1 MSGALLLAA
10 ALAAATNSV
19 HELRPVE
26 VWGER
31 PAPAAAGAVDSVW
44 RGASAAFAAREQGPA
59 GGLADLSV
67 NAGAFSESGLV
78 LAGAPLRNA
87 HTEHFNAD
95 LPIPSAWI
103 GGVDV
108 PTALD
113 LARRTAGH
121 TAGALALELSAPS
134 GREGSVTAG
143 AGLRGLAFVRA
154 DAAEAF
160 AISGSVRGWAGAFV
174 DSAHADRA
182 DGYDDNSLWRVAAGG
197 RVGALAENWRADLLV
212 AGFWRDFGVRGAYG
226 ANEKYPAWEE
236 DAGGMLFGSWKYDAG
251 DGQPAEL
258 TVSWQREHDVY
269 WLDRYDHEF
278 YENRHTSDSVVLHG
292 ATRRVLSE
300 LFFVDLRSDTLFEII
315 RSRSLGDHSRVQE
328 SLAAIPGVA
337 VGDWEFSLGPAAD
350 LFSDYG
356 SRFSGAGGIAYSFDE
371 RTKAQLSYREAYRA
385 PSYTELNYESPSS
398 LGNSGLPLKGRR
410 TVALDLVRDR
420 ARIGLFYARSSHLVD
435 WLKGSPSSAWYA
447 TDLGEVDVFGASCE
461 GEWKLGGGVTL
472 RAEGELAKKFSDAD
486 YYASR
491 YALDYPLAGIVGML
505 KWEIVEGLAVSWR
518 QGVEVWERNPIRRGG
533 RIRNVSRAEA
543 SWELPFLRGVTA
555 RLGVDDIFDQGFEVF
570 PGQRAAGIS
579 AYASLTW
586 KW

>member
-1 MSGALLLAA
+1 MTGALLIAA
-10 ALAAATNSV
+10 ALSAATNSV
-19 HELRPVE
+19 QELQPVE

-31 PAPAAAGAVDSVW
+31 PAPVAAGAVDSVW
-44 RGASAAFAAREQGPA
+44 RGAGAAFAAREQGPA

-67 NAGAFSESGLV
+67 NAGAFSESGVV

-95 LPIPSAWI
+95 LPVPSAWI
-103 GGVDV
+103 GAAAV

-121 TAGALALELSAPS
+121 TAGALALELSAPP

-143 AGLRGLAFVRA
+143 TGLRGLAFVRA
-154 DAAEAF
+154 DAAEGF
-160 AISGSVRGWAGAFV
+160 AISDSVRGWAGAFV
-174 DSAHADRA
+174 DSAHADRV
-182 DGYDDNSLWRVAAGG
+182 DGYDDNSLWRVSAGG

-278 YENRHTSDSVVLHG
+278 YENRHTSDTVVLHG

-300 LFFVDLRSDTLFEII
+300 MFFVDLRSDTLFEII

-328 SLAAIPGVA
+328 SLAAIPGVV

-350 LFSDYG
+350 LFSNYN
-356 SRFSGAGGIAYSFDE
+356 SRFSGAGGIAYRFDE

-420 ARIGLFYARSSHLVD
+420 ARIGFFYARSSHLVD
-435 WLKGSPSSAWYA
+435 WLKSSPSSAWYA
-447 TDLGEVDVFGASCE
+447 TDLGEVDVFGASGE

-491 YALDYPLAGIVGML
+491 YALDYPLAGLVGTL
-505 KWEIVEGLAVSWR
+505 KWEIAEGLAVSWR

>member
-1 MSGALLLAA
+1 MSGAFLLAA

-103 GGVDV
+103 GGVDA

-154 DAAEAF
+154 DAAEGF
-160 AISGSVRGWAGAFV
+160 AISSSVRGWAGAFV
-174 DSAHADRA
+174 DTAHADRA

-197 RVGALAENWRADLLV
+197 RIGALAENWRADLLV
-212 AGFWRDFGVRGAYG
+212 AGFWRDFGVRGSYG

-328 SLAAIPGVA
+328 SLAAIPGVS

-420 ARIGLFYARSSHLVD
+420 ARIGFFYARSSHLVD
-435 WLKGSPSSAWYA
+435 WLKSSPSSAWYA
-447 TDLGEVDVFGASCE
+447 TDLGEVDVFGASGE

-491 YALDYPLAGIVGML
+491 YALDYPLAGLVGTL
-505 KWEIVEGLAVSWR
+505 KWEIAEGLAVSWR

-533 RIRNVSRAEA
+533 RIRNVSRVEA

-579 AYASLTW
+579 AYASLIW
-586 KW
+586 RW

>member
-1 MSGALLLAA
+1 VSGAFLLAA
-10 ALAAATNSV
+10 AFAAATNSV

-103 GGVDV
+103 GGVDA
-108 PTALD
+108 PTALN

-154 DAAEAF
+154 DAAEGF

-174 DSAHADRA
+174 DAAHADRA

-278 YENRHTSDSVVLHG
+278 YENRHTSDTVVLHG

-410 TVALDLVRDR
+410 TVALDLVCDR

-447 TDLGEVDVFGASCE
+447 TDLGEVDVFGASGE

-491 YALDYPLAGIVGML
+491 YALDYPLAELVGTL

-543 SWELPFLRGVTA
+543 SWELSFLRGVTA

>member
-1 MSGALLLAA
+1 MSGAFLIAA

-103 GGVDV
+103 GGVDA

-160 AISGSVRGWAGAFV
+160 AISDSVRGWAGAFV

-300 LFFVDLRSDTLFEII
+300 MFFVDLRSDTLFEII

-328 SLAAIPGVA
+328 SLAAIPGVS

-420 ARIGLFYARSSHLVD
+420 ARVGFFYARSSHLVD

-447 TDLGEVDVFGASCE
+447 TDLGEVDVFGASGE

-491 YALDYPLAGIVGML
+491 YALDYPLAGLVGTL

-518 QGVEVWERNPIRRGG
+518 QGVEVWERNQIRRGG

-543 SWELPFLRGVTA
+543 SWELSFLRGVTA

-570 PGQRAAGIS
+570 PCQRAAGIS

-586 KW
+586 RW

>member
-1 MSGALLLAA
+1 MSGAFLLAA

-31 PAPAAAGAVDSVW
+31 PAPVAAGAVDSVW

-78 LAGAPLRNA
+78 LDGAPLRNA

-103 GGVDV
+103 GGVDA

-154 DAAEAF
+154 DAAEGF

-174 DSAHADRA
+174 DAAHADRA

-197 RVGALAENWRADLLV
+197 RIGALAENWRADLLV
-212 AGFWRDFGVRGAYG
+212 TGFWRDFGVRGSYG

-300 LFFVDLRSDTLFEII
+300 MFFVDLRSDTLFEII

-328 SLAAIPGVA
+328 SLAAIPGVS

-371 RTKAQLSYREAYRA
+371 HTKAQLSYREAYRA

-420 ARIGLFYARSSHLVD
+420 ARIGFFYARSSHLVD
-435 WLKGSPSSAWYA
+435 WLKSSPSSAWYA
-447 TDLGEVDVFGASCE
+447 TDLGEVDVFGASGE

-491 YALDYPLAGIVGML
+491 YALDYPLAGLVGTL
-505 KWEIVEGLAVSWR
+505 KWEIAEGLAASWR

>member
-1 MSGALLLAA
+1 MSGAFLLAA
-10 ALAAATNSV
+10 ALAAATNSI

-44 RGASAAFAAREQGPA
+44 RGAPAAFAAREQGPA

-103 GGVDV
+103 GGVDA

-160 AISGSVRGWAGAFV
+160 AISDSVRGWAGAFV

-278 YENRHTSDSVVLHG
+278 YENRHTSDNVVLHG

-300 LFFVDLRSDTLFEII
+300 VFFIDLRSDTLFEII

-350 LFSDYG
+350 LFSDYD

-447 TDLGEVDVFGASCE
+447 TDLGEVDVFGASGE

-491 YALDYPLAGIVGML
+491 YALDYPLAGLVGTL

-586 KW
+586 CW

>member
-1 MSGALLLAA
+1 MSGAFLLAA

-31 PAPAAAGAVDSVW
+31 PAPVAAGAVDSVW

-103 GGVDV
+103 GGVDA

-154 DAAEAF
+154 DAAEGF

-174 DSAHADRA
+174 DAAHADRA

-197 RVGALAENWRADLLV
+197 RIGALAENWRADLLV
-212 AGFWRDFGVRGAYG
+212 TGFWRDFGVRGSYG

-300 LFFVDLRSDTLFEII
+300 MFFVDLRSDTLFEII

-328 SLAAIPGVA
+328 SLAAIPGVS

-371 RTKAQLSYREAYRA
+371 HTKAQLSYREAYRA

-420 ARIGLFYARSSHLVD
+420 ARIGFFYARSSHLVD
-435 WLKGSPSSAWYA
+435 WLKSSPSSAWYA
-447 TDLGEVDVFGASCE
+447 TDLGEVDVFGASGE

-491 YALDYPLAGIVGML
+491 YALDYPLAGIVGTL

>member
-1 MSGALLLAA
+1 MSGAFLLAA

-95 LPIPSAWI
+95 LPVPSAWI
-103 GGVDV
+103 GAAAV
-108 PTALD
+108 PTSLD

-154 DAAEAF
+154 DAAEGF

-174 DSAHADRA
+174 DAAHADRA

-278 YENRHTSDSVVLHG
+278 YENRHTSDNVVLHG

-300 LFFVDLRSDTLFEII
+300 MFFIDLRSDTLFEII

-350 LFSDYG
+350 LFSDYN

-420 ARIGLFYARSSHLVD
+420 ARVGLFYARSSHLVD

-447 TDLGEVDVFGASCE
+447 TDLGEVDVFGASGE

-491 YALDYPLAGIVGML
+491 YALDYPLAGIVGTL
-505 KWEIVEGLAVSWR
+505 KWEIADGLAVSWR

-586 KW
+586 RW

>member
-1 MSGALLLAA
+1 MSGAFLLAA
-10 ALAAATNSV
+10 ALAATTNSV

-31 PAPAAAGAVDSVW
+31 PAPVAAGAVDSVW

-103 GGVDV
+103 GGVDA

-154 DAAEAF
+154 DAAEGF
-160 AISGSVRGWAGAFV
+160 AISSSVRGWAGAFV
-174 DSAHADRA
+174 DAAHADRA

-197 RVGALAENWRADLLV
+197 RIGALAENWRADLVV

-278 YENRHTSDSVVLHG
+278 YENRHTSDTVVLHG

-300 LFFVDLRSDTLFEII
+300 MFFVDLRSDTLFEII

-350 LFSDYG
+350 LFSDYT

-447 TDLGEVDVFGASCE
+447 TDMGEVDVFGASCE

-491 YALDYPLAGIVGML
+491 YALDYPLAGIVGTL
-505 KWEIVEGLAVSWR
+505 KWEIAEGLAVSWR
-518 QGVEVWERNPIRRGG
+518 QGVEVWERNQIRRGG

>member
-1 MSGALLLAA
+1 MSGAFLLAA

-31 PAPAAAGAVDSVW
+31 PAPVAAGAVDSVW

-78 LAGAPLRNA
+78 LDGAPLRNA

-103 GGVDV
+103 GGVDA

-154 DAAEAF
+154 DAAEGF

-174 DSAHADRA
+174 DAAHA
-182 DGYDDNSLWRVAAGG
+182 
-197 RVGALAENWRADLLV
+197 VGALAENWRADLLV

-278 YENRHTSDSVVLHG
+278 YENRHTSDTVVLHG

-300 LFFVDLRSDTLFEII
+300 VFFVDLRSDTLFEII

-371 RTKAQLSYREAYRA
+371 HTKAQLSYREAYRA

-420 ARIGLFYARSSHLVD
+420 ARIGFFYARSSHLVD
-435 WLKGSPSSAWYA
+435 WLKSSPSSAWYA
-447 TDLGEVDVFGASCE
+447 TDLGEVDVFGASGE

-491 YALDYPLAGIVGML
+491 YALDYPLAGLVGTL

-555 RLGVDDIFDQGFEVF
+555 RLRGVTARLGVDDIFDQGFEVF

>member
-1 MSGALLLAA
+1 MTGALLIAA
-10 ALAAATNSV
+10 ALSAATNSV
-19 HELRPVE
+19 QELQPVE

-103 GGVDV
+103 GGVDA

-154 DAAEAF
+154 DAAEGF

-278 YENRHTSDSVVLHG
+278 YENRHTSDTVVLHG
-292 ATRRVLSE
+292 ATRRALSE
-300 LFFVDLRSDTLFEII
+300 VFFVDLRSDTLFEII

-328 SLAAIPGVA
+328 SLAAIPGVS

-371 RTKAQLSYREAYRA
+371 HTKAQLSYREAYRA

-420 ARIGLFYARSSHLVD
+420 ARIGFFYARSSHLVD
-435 WLKGSPSSAWYA
+435 WLKSSPSSAWYA
-447 TDLGEVDVFGASCE
+447 TDLGEVDVFGASGE

-491 YALDYPLAGIVGML
+491 YALDYPLAGLVGTL
-505 KWEIVEGLAVSWR
+505 KWEIAEGLAVSWR

>member
-1 MSGALLLAA
+1 MSGAFLLAA
-10 ALAAATNSV
+10 AFAAATNSV

-103 GGVDV
+103 GGVDA
-108 PTALD
+108 PTALN

-154 DAAEAF
+154 DAAEGF

-174 DSAHADRA
+174 DAAHADRA

-278 YENRHTSDSVVLHG
+278 YENRHTSDTVVLHG

-410 TVALDLVRDR
+410 TVALDLVCDR

-447 TDLGEVDVFGASCE
+447 TDLGEVDVFGASGE

-491 YALDYPLAGIVGML
+491 YALDYPLAELVGTL

-543 SWELPFLRGVTA
+543 SWELSFLRGVTA

>member
-1 MSGALLLAA
+1 MTGALLIAA
-10 ALAAATNSV
+10 ALSVATNSV
-19 HELRPVE
+19 QELQPVE

-95 LPIPSAWI
+95 LPVPSAWI
-103 GGVDV
+103 GAAAV

-154 DAAEAF
+154 DAAEGF
-160 AISGSVRGWAGAFV
+160 AISDSVRGWAGAFV
-174 DSAHADRA
+174 DSAHADRV
-182 DGYDDNSLWRVAAGG
+182 DGYDDNSLWRVTAGG

-278 YENRHTSDSVVLHG
+278 YENRHTSDTVVLHG
-292 ATRRVLSE
+292 ATRRVFAE
-300 LFFVDLRSDTLFEII
+300 RFFIDLRSDTLFEII

-350 LFSDYG
+350 LFSNYN
-356 SRFSGAGGIAYSFDE
+356 SRFSGAGGIAYRFDE

-447 TDLGEVDVFGASCE
+447 TDLGEVDVFGASGE

-491 YALDYPLAGIVGML
+491 YALDYPLAGIVGTL

-586 KW
+586 CW

>member
-1 MSGALLLAA
+1 MSGAFLLAA

-103 GGVDV
+103 GGVDA

-134 GREGSVTAG
+134 EREGSVTAG

-154 DAAEAF
+154 DAAEGF
-160 AISGSVRGWAGAFV
+160 AITDSVRGWAGAFV

-292 ATRRVLSE
+292 AMRRVLSE
-300 LFFVDLRSDTLFEII
+300 MFFVDLRSDTLFEII

-435 WLKGSPSSAWYA
+435 WLKSSPSSAWYA
-447 TDLGEVDVFGASCE
+447 TDLGEVDVFGASGE

-491 YALDYPLAGIVGML
+491 YALDYPLAGIVGTL

-586 KW
+586 RW

>member
-1 MSGALLLAA
+1 MSGAFLLAA

-31 PAPAAAGAVDSVW
+31 PAPVAAGAVDSVW

-78 LAGAPLRNA
+78 LDGAPLRNA

-103 GGVDV
+103 GGVAV

-154 DAAEAF
+154 DAAEGF

-174 DSAHADRA
+174 DAAHADRA

-212 AGFWRDFGVRGAYG
+212 AGFWRDFGVRGSYG

-300 LFFVDLRSDTLFEII
+300 MFFVDLRSDTLFEII

-371 RTKAQLSYREAYRA
+371 HTKAQLSYREAYRA

-420 ARIGLFYARSSHLVD
+420 ARIGFFYARSSHLVD
-435 WLKGSPSSAWYA
+435 WLKSSPSSAWYA
-447 TDLGEVDVFGASCE
+447 TDLGEVDVFGASGE

-491 YALDYPLAGIVGML
+491 YALDYPLAGLVGTL
-505 KWEIVEGLAVSWR
+505 KWEIAEGLAASWR

-543 SWELPFLRGVTA
+543 SWKLPFLRGVTA

>member
-1 MSGALLLAA
+1 MTGALLIAA
-10 ALAAATNSV
+10 ALSAATNSV
-19 HELRPVE
+19 QELQPVE

-31 PAPAAAGAVDSVW
+31 LVAVAVSPADAPWREAG
-44 RGASAAFAAREQGPA
+44 AAFAAREQGPA

-95 LPIPSAWI
+95 LPVPSAWI
-103 GGVDV
+103 GAAAV

-154 DAAEAF
+154 DAAEGF

-174 DSAHADRA
+174 DAAHADRA

-197 RVGALAENWRADLLV
+197 RIGALAENWRADLLV
-212 AGFWRDFGVRGAYG
+212 TGFWRDFGVRGSYG

-300 LFFVDLRSDTLFEII
+300 MFFVDLRSDTLFEII

-328 SLAAIPGVA
+328 SLAAIPGVS

-371 RTKAQLSYREAYRA
+371 HTKAQLSYREAYRA

-420 ARIGLFYARSSHLVD
+420 ARIGFFYARSSHLVD
-435 WLKGSPSSAWYA
+435 WLKTSRSSAWYA
-447 TDLGEVDVFGASCE
+447 TDLGEVDVFGASGE

-491 YALDYPLAGIVGML
+491 YALDYPLAGLVGTL
-505 KWEIVEGLAVSWR
+505 KWEIAEGLAASWR

>member
-1 MSGALLLAA
+1 MTGALLIAA
-10 ALAAATNSV
+10 ALSAATNSV
-19 HELRPVE
+19 QELQPVE

-31 PAPAAAGAVDSVW
+31 PAPVAAGAVDSVW

-78 LAGAPLRNA
+78 LGGAPLRNA

-95 LPIPSAWI
+95 LPVPSAWI
-103 GGVDV
+103 GAAAV

-154 DAAEAF
+154 DAAEGF

-174 DSAHADRA
+174 DAAHADRA

-197 RVGALAENWRADLLV
+197 RIGALAENWRADLLV
-212 AGFWRDFGVRGAYG
+212 TGFWRDFGVRGSYG

-300 LFFVDLRSDTLFEII
+300 MFFVDLRSDTLFEII

-328 SLAAIPGVA
+328 SLAAIPGVS

-371 RTKAQLSYREAYRA
+371 HTKAQLSYREAYRA

-410 TVALDLVRDR
+410 TVAFDLVRDR
-420 ARIGLFYARSSHLVD
+420 ARIGFFYARSSHLVD
-435 WLKGSPSSAWYA
+435 WLKSSPSSAWYA
-447 TDLGEVDVFGASCE
+447 TDLGEVDVFGASGE

-491 YALDYPLAGIVGML
+491 YALDYPLAGLVGTL
-505 KWEIVEGLAVSWR
+505 KWEIAEGLAASWR
-518 QGVEVWERNPIRRGG
+518 QGVEVWESNPIRRGG
-533 RIRNVSRAEA
+533 RIRNISRAEA

-555 RLGVDDIFDQGFEVF
+555 RLGVDDLFDQGFEVF

>member
-1 MSGALLLAA
+1 MSGAFLLAA

-103 GGVDV
+103 GGVDA

-154 DAAEAF
+154 DAAEGF

-174 DSAHADRA
+174 DAAHADRA

-197 RVGALAENWRADLLV
+197 RIGALAENWRADLLV
-212 AGFWRDFGVRGAYG
+212 TGFWRDFGVRGSYG

-278 YENRHTSDSVVLHG
+278 YENRHTSDTVVLHG

-300 LFFVDLRSDTLFEII
+300 MFFVDLRSDTLFEII

-328 SLAAIPGVA
+328 SLAAIPGVS

-447 TDLGEVDVFGASCE
+447 TDLGEVDVFGASGE

-491 YALDYPLAGIVGML
+491 YALDYPLAGLVGTL

-518 QGVEVWERNPIRRGG
+518 QGVEVWERNQIRRGG

-543 SWELPFLRGVTA
+543 SWELSFLRGVTA

-586 KW
+586 RW

>member
-1 MSGALLLAA
+1 MSGAFLLAA

-160 AISGSVRGWAGAFV
+160 AISDSVRGWAGAFV

-278 YENRHTSDSVVLHG
+278 YENRHTSDNVVLHG

-328 SLAAIPGVA
+328 SLAAIPGVV

-447 TDLGEVDVFGASCE
+447 TDLGEVDVFGASGE

-491 YALDYPLAGIVGML
+491 YALDYPLAGLVGTL

-518 QGVEVWERNPIRRGG
+518 QGVEVWERNQIRRGG

-586 KW
+586 RW

>member
-1 MSGALLLAA
+1 MSGAFLLAA

-103 GGVDV
+103 GGVDA

-160 AISGSVRGWAGAFV
+160 AISDSVRGWAGAFV
-174 DSAHADRA
+174 DAAHADRA

-212 AGFWRDFGVRGAYG
+212 AGFWRDFGVRGSYG

-278 YENRHTSDSVVLHG
+278 YENRHTSDNVVLHG

-328 SLAAIPGVA
+328 SLAAIPGVV

-447 TDLGEVDVFGASCE
+447 TDLGEVDVFGASGE

-491 YALDYPLAGIVGML
+491 YALDYPLAGLVGTL

-518 QGVEVWERNPIRRGG
+518 QGVEVWERNQIRRGG

-543 SWELPFLRGVTA
+543 SWELSFLRGVTA

-586 KW
+586 RW

>member
-1 MSGALLLAA
+1 MSGAFLIAA
-10 ALAAATNSV
+10 ALAVATNSV

-31 PAPAAAGAVDSVW
+31 PAPVAAGAVDSVW

-103 GGVDV
+103 GGVDA

-174 DSAHADRA
+174 DAAHTDRA

-328 SLAAIPGVA
+328 SLSAIPGVA

-350 LFSDYG
+350 LFSGYN

-410 TVALDLVRDR
+410 TVALDLVCDR

-447 TDLGEVDVFGASCE
+447 TDLGEVDVFGASGE

-472 RAEGELAKKFSDAD
+472 RGEGELAKKFSDAD

-491 YALDYPLAGIVGML
+491 YALDYPLAGIVGTL
-505 KWEIVEGLAVSWR
+505 KWEIAEGLAVSWR
-518 QGVEVWERNPIRRGG
+518 QGVEVWERNQIRRGG

>member
-1 MSGALLLAA
+1 MSGAFLLAA

-103 GGVDV
+103 GGVDA

-154 DAAEAF
+154 DAAEGF

-174 DSAHADRA
+174 DAAHADRA

-278 YENRHTSDSVVLHG
+278 YENRHTSDNVVLHG

-300 LFFVDLRSDTLFEII
+300 MFFIDLRSDTLFEII

-350 LFSDYG
+350 LFSDYN

-420 ARIGLFYARSSHLVD
+420 ARVGLFYARSSHLVD

-447 TDLGEVDVFGASCE
+447 TDLGEVDVFGASGE

-491 YALDYPLAGIVGML
+491 YALDYPLAGIVGTL
-505 KWEIVEGLAVSWR
+505 KWEIADGLAVSWR

-586 KW
+586 RW

>member
-1 MSGALLLAA
+1 MSGAFLLAA

-31 PAPAAAGAVDSVW
+31 PAPVAAGAVDSVW

-103 GGVDV
+103 GGVDA

-154 DAAEAF
+154 DAAEGF

-300 LFFVDLRSDTLFEII
+300 MFFVDLRSDTLFEII

-328 SLAAIPGVA
+328 SLAAIPGVS

-371 RTKAQLSYREAYRA
+371 HTKAQLSYREAYRA

-420 ARIGLFYARSSHLVD
+420 ARIGFFYARSSHLVD
-435 WLKGSPSSAWYA
+435 WLKSSPSSAWYA
-447 TDLGEVDVFGASCE
+447 TDLGEVDVFGASGE

-491 YALDYPLAGIVGML
+491 YALDYPLAGLVGTL
-505 KWEIVEGLAVSWR
+505 KWEIAEGLAVSWR
-518 QGVEVWERNPIRRGG
+518 QGVEVWERNPIRRGE
-533 RIRNVSRAEA
+533 RVRNVSQAEA

>member
-1 MSGALLLAA
+1 MTGALLIAA
-10 ALAAATNSV
+10 ALSAATNSV
-19 HELRPVE
+19 QELQPVE

-103 GGVDV
+103 GGVDA

-154 DAAEAF
+154 DAAEGF
-160 AISGSVRGWAGAFV
+160 AISDSVRGWAGAFV

-278 YENRHTSDSVVLHG
+278 YENRHTSDTVVLHG

-300 LFFVDLRSDTLFEII
+300 VFFVDLRSDTLFEII

-328 SLAAIPGVA
+328 SLAAIPGVS

-420 ARIGLFYARSSHLVD
+420 ARIGFFYARSSHLVD
-435 WLKGSPSSAWYA
+435 WLKSSPSSAWYA
-447 TDLGEVDVFGASCE
+447 TDLGEVDVFGASGE

-491 YALDYPLAGIVGML
+491 YALDYPLAGLVGTL

-533 RIRNVSRAEA
+533 RIRNISRAEA

-555 RLGVDDIFDQGFEVF
+555 RLGVDDLFDQGFEVF

>member
-1 MSGALLLAA
+1 MTGALLIAA
-10 ALAAATNSV
+10 ALSAATNSV
-19 HELRPVE
+19 QELQPVE

-95 LPIPSAWI
+95 LPVPSAWI
-103 GGVDV
+103 GAAAV

-154 DAAEAF
+154 DAAEGF
-160 AISGSVRGWAGAFV
+160 AISDSVRGWAGAFV
-174 DSAHADRA
+174 DSAHADRV
-182 DGYDDNSLWRVAAGG
+182 DGYDDNSLWRVTAGG

-278 YENRHTSDSVVLHG
+278 YENRHTSDTVVLHG
-292 ATRRVLSE
+292 ATRRVFAE
-300 LFFVDLRSDTLFEII
+300 RFFIDLRSDTLFEII

-350 LFSDYG
+350 LFSNYN
-356 SRFSGAGGIAYSFDE
+356 SRFSGAGGIAYRFDE

-410 TVALDLVRDR
+410 TVAFDLVRDR

-447 TDLGEVDVFGASCE
+447 TDLGEVDVFGASGE

-491 YALDYPLAGIVGML
+491 YALDYPLAGIVGTL

-518 QGVEVWERNPIRRGG
+518 QGVEVWERNQIRRGG

-543 SWELPFLRGVTA
+543 SWELSFLRGVTA

-586 KW
+586 CW

>member
-1 MSGALLLAA
+1 MTGALLIAA
-10 ALAAATNSV
+10 ALSAATNSV
-19 HELRPVE
+19 QELQPVE

-31 PAPAAAGAVDSVW
+31 PAPVAAGAVDSVW
-44 RGASAAFAAREQGPA
+44 RGAGAAFAAREQGPA

-67 NAGAFSESGLV
+67 NAGAFSESGVV

-95 LPIPSAWI
+95 LPVPSAWI
-103 GGVDV
+103 GAVAV

-121 TAGALALELSAPS
+121 TAGALALELSAPP

-143 AGLRGLAFVRA
+143 TGLRGLAFVRA
-154 DAAEAF
+154 DAAEGF
-160 AISGSVRGWAGAFV
+160 AISDSVRGWAGAFV
-174 DSAHADRA
+174 DSAHADRV
-182 DGYDDNSLWRVAAGG
+182 DGYDDNSLWRVSAGG

-278 YENRHTSDSVVLHG
+278 YENRHTSDTVVLHG

-300 LFFVDLRSDTLFEII
+300 MFFVDLRSDTLFEII

-328 SLAAIPGVA
+328 SLAAIPGVV

-350 LFSDYG
+350 LFSNYN
-356 SRFSGAGGIAYSFDE
+356 SRFSGAGGIAYRFDE

-420 ARIGLFYARSSHLVD
+420 ARIGFFYARSSHLVD
-435 WLKGSPSSAWYA
+435 WLKSSPSSAWYA
-447 TDLGEVDVFGASCE
+447 TDLGEVDVFGASGE

-491 YALDYPLAGIVGML
+491 YALDYPLAGLVGTL
-505 KWEIVEGLAVSWR
+505 KWEIAEGLAVSWR

>member
-1 MSGALLLAA
+1 MSGAFLLAA

-103 GGVDV
+103 GGVDA

-154 DAAEAF
+154 DAAEGF
-160 AISGSVRGWAGAFV
+160 AISDSVRGWAGAFV

-278 YENRHTSDSVVLHG
+278 YENRHTSDTVVLHG

-300 LFFVDLRSDTLFEII
+300 VFFVDLRSDTLFEII

-328 SLAAIPGVA
+328 SLAAIPGVS

-420 ARIGLFYARSSHLVD
+420 ARIGFFYARSSHLVD
-435 WLKGSPSSAWYA
+435 WLKSSPSSAWYA
-447 TDLGEVDVFGASCE
+447 TDLGEVDVFGASGE

-491 YALDYPLAGIVGML
+491 YALDYPLAGLVGTL

-555 RLGVDDIFDQGFEVF
+555 RLGVDDLFDQGFEVF

>member
-1 MSGALLLAA
+1 MSGAFLLAA

-31 PAPAAAGAVDSVW
+31 PAPIAAGAVDSVW

-78 LAGAPLRNA
+78 LDGAPLRNA

-95 LPIPSAWI
+95 LP
-103 GGVDV
+103 
-108 PTALD
+108 
-113 LARRTAGH
+113 TAGH

-160 AISGSVRGWAGAFV
+160 AISDSVRGWAGAFV

-278 YENRHTSDSVVLHG
+278 YENRHTSDTVVLHG

-300 LFFVDLRSDTLFEII
+300 MFFVDLRSDTLFEII

-328 SLAAIPGVA
+328 SLAAIPGVS

-435 WLKGSPSSAWYA
+435 WLKSSPSSAWYA
-447 TDLGEVDVFGASCE
+447 TDLGEVDVFGASGE

-491 YALDYPLAGIVGML
+491 YALDYPLAGLVGTL
-505 KWEIVEGLAVSWR
+505 KWEIAEGLAVSWR

>member
-1 MSGALLLAA
+1 MSGAFLLAA

-31 PAPAAAGAVDSVW
+31 PAPVAAGAVDSVW

-78 LAGAPLRNA
+78 LGGAPLRNA

-95 LPIPSAWI
+95 LPVPSAWI

-160 AISGSVRGWAGAFV
+160 AISDSVRGWAGAFV

-278 YENRHTSDSVVLHG
+278 YENRHTSDNVVLHG

-328 SLAAIPGVA
+328 SLAAIPGVV

-447 TDLGEVDVFGASCE
+447 TDLGEVDVFGASGE

-491 YALDYPLAGIVGML
+491 YALDYPLAGLVGTL

-518 QGVEVWERNPIRRGG
+518 QGVEVWERNQIRRGG

-543 SWELPFLRGVTA
+543 SWELSFLRGVTA

-586 KW
+586 RW

>member
-1 MSGALLLAA
+1 MSGAFLLAA

-31 PAPAAAGAVDSVW
+31 PAPVAAGAVDSVW

-103 GGVDV
+103 GGVDA

-154 DAAEAF
+154 DAAEGF

-174 DSAHADRA
+174 DAAHADRA

-212 AGFWRDFGVRGAYG
+212 TGFWRDFGVRGSYG

-300 LFFVDLRSDTLFEII
+300 MFFVDLRSDTLFEII

-328 SLAAIPGVA
+328 SLAAIPGVS

-371 RTKAQLSYREAYRA
+371 HTKAQLSYREAYRA

-420 ARIGLFYARSSHLVD
+420 ARIGFFYARSSHLVD
-435 WLKGSPSSAWYA
+435 WLKSSPSSAWYA
-447 TDLGEVDVFGASCE
+447 TDLGEVDVFGASGE

-491 YALDYPLAGIVGML
+491 YALDYPLAGLVGTL
-505 KWEIVEGLAVSWR
+505 KWEIAEGLAVSWR
-518 QGVEVWERNPIRRGG
+518 QGVEVWERNPIRRGE
-533 RIRNVSRAEA
+533 RVRNVSQAEA

>member
-1 MSGALLLAA
+1 MTGALLIAA
-10 ALAAATNSV
+10 ALAAATQSV
-19 HELRPVE
+19 QAPEPVE

-31 PAPAAAGAVDSVW
+31 LVAVAVSPADAPW
-44 RGASAAFAAREQGPA
+44 CGASAAFAAREQGPA

-103 GGVDV
+103 GGVDA

-154 DAAEAF
+154 DAAEGF
-160 AISGSVRGWAGAFV
+160 AISDSVRGWAGAFV
-174 DSAHADRA
+174 DSAHADRV
-182 DGYDDNSLWRVAAGG
+182 DGYDDNSLWRVTAGG

-278 YENRHTSDSVVLHG
+278 YENRHTSDTVVLHG

-300 LFFVDLRSDTLFEII
+300 MFFVDLRSDTLFEII

-328 SLAAIPGVA
+328 SLAAIPGVS

-420 ARIGLFYARSSHLVD
+420 ARIGFFYARSSHLVD
-435 WLKGSPSSAWYA
+435 WLKSSPSSAWYA
-447 TDLGEVDVFGASCE
+447 TDLGEVDVFGASGE
-461 GEWKLGGGVTL
+461 GEWKLGGGVTR

-491 YALDYPLAGIVGML
+491 YALDYPLAGLVGTL

-533 RIRNVSRAEA
+533 RIRNISRAEA